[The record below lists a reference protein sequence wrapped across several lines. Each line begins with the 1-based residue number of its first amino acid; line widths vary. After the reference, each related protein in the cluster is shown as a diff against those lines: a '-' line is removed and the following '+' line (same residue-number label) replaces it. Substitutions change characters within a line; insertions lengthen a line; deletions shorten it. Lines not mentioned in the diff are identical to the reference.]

1 MNHKNVNLE
10 GYIDIQICDARR
22 SEDLEDAFQKSPKEY
37 NRLFDQFLEEDRKT
51 RKQAGEETIADMLDE
66 LEEKRERIPYTR

>member
-1 MNHKNVNLE
+1 MDHKNVNLE
-10 GYIDIQICDARR
+10 GDIDKQIRDARR

-51 RKQAGEETIADMLDE
+51 RKQAGEETIADMFDE
-66 LEEKRERIPYTR
+66 LEKKRERTSRTR

>member
-1 MNHKNVNLE
+1 MDHKNVNLE
-10 GYIDIQICDARR
+10 GDIDKQIRDARR

-66 LEEKRERIPYTR
+66 LEKKRERTSRTR

>member
-10 GYIDIQICDARR
+10 GDIDIQICDARR
-22 SEDLEDAFQKSPKEY
+22 SEDLEKAYQKSPREY
-37 NRLFDQFLEEDRKT
+37 NRLFDQFLKEDREA

>member
-1 MNHKNVNLE
+1 MDHKNVNLE
-10 GYIDIQICDARR
+10 GDIDKQIRDARR